1 MDIYRQ
7 SEVIL
12 QRAGYRTRFTT
23 TGSGDVLG
31 FEDDVAIGFLHV
43 FTNPEALVTQ
53 WQAVQKAD
61 FSRHAVPLRS
71 SPNKAWNVYCVF
83 LTGHMASGDVAEQID
98 RIEEDLISTRKIA
111 RGGVVSLVDL
121 ERALLPLLP
130 VQTLADL
137 SVTDYDS
144 RLRPRLAFIPR
155 SVAESILGGDEAAEI
170 ARQAIKGP

>member
-23 TGSGDVLG
+23 TSAGDVLD

-43 FTNPEALVTQ
+43 FPGPKDLLTQ

-61 FSRHAVPLRS
+61 LVRHALQLRAA
-71 SPNKAWNVYCVF
+71 PNKAWNVYCVF
-83 LTGHMASGDVAEQID
+83 LTNHMGSGDMAEQID
-98 RIEEDLISTRKIA
+98 RIEEDFVSTRKIA
-111 RGGVVSLVDL
+111 RAGVVSLVDL

-130 VQTLADL
+130 LQTLADL
-137 SVTDYDS
+137 SVTDFDA
-144 RLRPRLAFIPR
+144 RLRPRLAFLPR
-155 SVAESILGGDEAAEI
+155 SVAEAIIRGDEGAEI
-170 ARQAIKGP
+170 AGQAIEGA